1 MSGFNLYTSNSI
13 STLFS
18 SLGNRSNGSTIFSGL
33 DYSTLSSIHN
43 GSYKKL
49 LNAYYNKTGNKD
61 AVSSITAGKTDVKKT
76 DTNAVSTRNNASNV
90 SEDIDTL
97 NKSDL
102 WKQKEIKAEDGSK
115 TKEYDKDAIYKAVSS
130 YVKDYSLLVDSTGNS
145 ESSSVL
151 RTASSMVNYTKANKS
166 VLASMGISIGAD
178 NKLSIDEKT
187 FKGSSMAAVKSAFT
201 GAGSYGKS
209 VQASASM
216 IYGSA
221 AAQVAKQSGTG
232 LYSSGASY
240 SYVNGSIYNSYF

>member
-33 DYSTLSSIHN
+33 DYLTLSSIHN

-130 YVKDYSLLVDSTGNS
+130 YVKDYNLLVDSAGNS

-178 NKLSIDEKT
+178 N
-187 FKGSSMAAVKSAFT
+187 KSAFT

>member
-1 MSGFNLYTSNSI
+1 MGQGFTPFCRCDGRCPVTHTKPYLILTKYYKYYNTFISIPVPTSYI

-130 YVKDYSLLVDSTGNS
+130 YVKDYNLLVDSAGNS

-187 FKGSSMAAVKSAFT
+187 FKGSSMAAVKSAFLVLT
-201 GAGSYGKS
+201 
-209 VQASASM
+209 
-216 IYGSA
+216 I
-221 AAQVAKQSGTG
+221 
-232 LYSSGASY
+232 SS
-240 SYVNGSIYNSYF
+240 N

>member
-130 YVKDYSLLVDSTGNS
+130 YVKDYNLLVDSAGNS

-201 GAGSYGKS
+201 
-209 VQASASM
+209 
-216 IYGSA
+216 
-221 AAQVAKQSGTG
+221 
-232 LYSSGASY
+232 
-240 SYVNGSIYNSYF
+240 